1 MGLFLEIISNQ
12 YSGFVSIGILF
23 LLDSARTNCV
33 LSAHVCAISL
43 FRASMKK
50 VLYLEDSLLDSALV
64 ETALR
69 AKLPEVQLKIVS
81 NIETFRSALETE
93 KFFAVLCDNTTV
105 NEGELTSVKVAK
117 KAQPAVPVIVVSGH
131 NDELRAAGAIKEGAF
146 AYLNKSELWR
156 LTFILSRLS
165 AGRPLS
171 ANNLPP
177 PPGIVTAFAETEF
190 AGNDLGDEESPASC
204 DY

>member
-1 MGLFLEIISNQ
+1 
-12 YSGFVSIGILF
+12 
-23 LLDSARTNCV
+23 
-33 LSAHVCAISL
+33 
-43 FRASMKK
+43 MKK
-50 VLYLEDSLLDSALV
+50 VLYLEDSLLDSTLV

-69 AKLPEVQLKIVS
+69 AKLPEIQLKIVS

-105 NEGELTSVKVAK
+105 DEDELTSVKLAK
-117 KAQPAVPVIVVSGH
+117 KTQPAVPVIVVSGH
-131 NDELRAAGAIKEGAF
+131 NDELRAAGAINEGAF

-171 ANNLPP
+171 TNNLPP

>member
-1 MGLFLEIISNQ
+1 
-12 YSGFVSIGILF
+12 
-23 LLDSARTNCV
+23 
-33 LSAHVCAISL
+33 
-43 FRASMKK
+43 MKK
-50 VLYLEDSLLDSALV
+50 VLYLEDSFLDSTLV

-81 NIETFRSALETE
+81 DVESFKDALETE
-93 KFFAVLCDNTTV
+93 KFFAVLCDNTRV
-105 NEGELTSVKVAK
+105 NGDTLTSVKLAK
-117 KAQPAVPVIVVSGH
+117 NAQPAAPVIVVSGH
-131 NDELRAAGAIKEGAF
+131 SDELRAAGALSEGAF
-146 AYLNKSELWR
+146 DYVNKNELWR

-177 PPGIVTAFAETEF
+177 PPSIVTAFAETES
-190 AGNDLGDEESPASC
+190 AGNDLGDEESPANC